1 MQIKLAIAD
10 GHPMILNG
18 IKAMLAPEQHIQ
30 IRHTCTSAP
39 ALFEA
44 LYTDGA
50 DVLLLDIRL
59 DAANSVT
66 VCKQIKK
73 LYPALQIIVLSDI
86 SETYHIRQLIRAGV
100 SGFLLKSADQEA
112 LTAAINTVFAGRQ
125 YFDQQLQQ
133 LALQEMVMGK
143 KRAHN
148 DGLLTKREEEI
159 LTLIADEFSNQE
171 IADRLFISLRTVETH
186 RLKIVQKLAVRNT
199 AGLVKEAMRRG
210 LAE

>member
-18 IKAMLAPEQHIQ
+18 IKAMLAQDQHIQ
-30 IRHTCTSAP
+30 IQHTCTSAA

-44 LYTDGA
+44 LYTDST

-59 DAANSVT
+59 DAANSET
-66 VCKQIKK
+66 VCKQVKK
-73 LYPALQIIVLSDI
+73 LYPATQIIILSDI
-86 SETYHIRQLIRAGV
+86 SETYHIRQMIRAGA
-100 SGFLLKSADQEA
+100 SGFLGKSADQEA
-112 LTAAINTVFAGRQ
+112 LVAAISTVFEGRQ